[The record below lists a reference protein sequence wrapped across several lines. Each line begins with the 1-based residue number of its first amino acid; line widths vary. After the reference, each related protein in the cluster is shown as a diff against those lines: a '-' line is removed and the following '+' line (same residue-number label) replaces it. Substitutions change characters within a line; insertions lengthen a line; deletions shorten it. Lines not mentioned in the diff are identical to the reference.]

1 MSSGSSG
8 AVPEDREPDHVAA
21 GRLRVNIEARV
32 PLDNAPDAFGL
43 FADGT
48 LGKVLISR

>member
-1 MSSGSSG
+1 MRYPKIENPTTSS
-8 AVPEDREPDHVAA
+8 A